1 MRESKREK
9 ETIACILKYCIGR
22 LTSAPFTQDFMDIY
36 ANGPLLHHPAS
47 QEDVPQETVAW
58 V

>member
-47 QEDVPQETVAW
+47 QEDVPQETW